1 MLGGLI
7 LLFSPRGLTSGLQL
21 AFARVFSIPLSIGRN
36 ISLSARTE
44 QQVEEVVSRREF
56 NKLQNHL
63 ANVEAKLFEEQEKV
77 KRLTGLYDRYG
88 GTNARFVLAD
98 VISANVAKSRHELL
112 INRGQ
117 KDGLSKGQFV
127 LGDNSIIGAIAEAS
141 SNTARIQLLTDSQ
154 SKTAVQVRG
163 AEAVLEG
170 AGSNGLKVKLIPVK
184 RKIKIGDDVYACKKP
199 GLLDAAMKVGTV
211 SACRRSDENPLLW
224 DISVEPAC
232 EAVKLTDVAVII
244 IGSQK

>member
-7 LLFSPRGLTSGLQL
+7 LLFSPRGLTSKIQL
-21 AFARVFSIPLSIGRN
+21 VFARVFSIPLSIGRN
-36 ISLSARTE
+36 ISLSAPTE
-44 QQVEEVVSRREF
+44 QQREEVVSRREF
-56 NKLQNHL
+56 NRLQNHL

-88 GTNARFVLAD
+88 GNSARFVLAD
-98 VISANVAKSRHELL
+98 VISASIAKPRHELL

-127 LGDNSIIGAIAEAS
+127 LGDNSIIGAIAEVS
-141 SNTARIQLLTDSQ
+141 SNTARIRLLTDSQ
-154 SKTAVQVRG
+154 SKIAVQVRG
-163 AEAVLEG
+163 TEAVLEG
-170 AGSNGLKVKLIPVK
+170 ASSGLKVKLVPVK

-199 GLLDAAMKVGTV
+199 GLLDSAMKVGTV
-211 SACRRSDENPLLW
+211 SACRHSDENPLLW

-244 IGSQK
+244 IDLKK